1 MRGYAPRTRED
12 SMRPRRLSGVVVR
25 PLNFTVRPQSAM
37 SQYLKSTWV
46 RVGLVLLVVGATPLL
61 FIITAAALG
70 LWPDP
75 NPNPVGPGI
84 LFGLTFWPAIIC
96 IVVGVIRARARR
108 GA

>member
-1 MRGYAPRTRED
+1 
-12 SMRPRRLSGVVVR
+12 
-25 PLNFTVRPQSAM
+25 M

-46 RVGLVLLVVGATPLL
+46 RVGLVLLVVGASPLL

-84 LFGLTFWPAIIC
+84 LFALTFWPAIIC

-108 GA
+108 AA